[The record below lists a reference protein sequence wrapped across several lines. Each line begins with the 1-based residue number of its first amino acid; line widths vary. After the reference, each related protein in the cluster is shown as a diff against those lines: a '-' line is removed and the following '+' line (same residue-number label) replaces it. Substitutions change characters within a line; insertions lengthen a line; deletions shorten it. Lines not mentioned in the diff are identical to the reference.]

1 MDLEIKD
8 LINSSIKSL
17 TPYEPGKPIE
27 DLEREYG
34 IKNAVKLASNESP
47 LGPSPK
53 VLTAL
58 EEVISGVHRYPDGN
72 GFRLKEALS
81 SKHSV
86 DMSLLTLGN
95 GSNDI
100 IEFVARCFLSPK
112 DNAIYSKYAFAVYPL
127 IVQALGAE
135 GIEVEAKDWGHDL
148 QSMLEAINKDTK
160 IVFIANPNNPTGTF
174 IKKNEMIRF
183 LEKVPSQVIVLLD
196 QAYFDYS
203 NYESEDVSFSL
214 VEDFPNLVI
223 SRTFSKAYG
232 LAGLRG
238 GYSVSSSNIA
248 DYLNRVRQPF
258 NVNSL
263 ALAAAES
270 ALKDDEHLEKC
281 LRINKDEKER
291 LYKYFIS
298 HGYDYIESFANF
310 VSFDCKDNS
319 NKVFKS
325 LLPKGV
331 IARSMDIYKMPNHL
345 RVTIGLPEENSIFME
360 SLTSLNES

>member
-8 LINSSIKSL
+8 LINSNIKSL

-27 DLEREYG
+27 DLEREFG

-58 EEVISGVHRYPDGN
+58 EEVISGIHRYPDGN

-86 DMSLLTLGN
+86 DMSVLTLGN

-232 LAGLRG
+232 LAGLRV

-248 DYLNRVRQPF
+248 AYLNRVRQPF

-270 ALKDDEHLEKC
+270 ALNDDEHLEKC

-291 LYKYFIS
+291 LYKFFIS

-310 VSFDCKDNS
+310 VSFDCKDNA

-331 IARSMDIYKMPNHL
+331 IARSMEIYKMPNHL